1 MRTIVFAKFSANATP
16 ILKEI
21 RLLTIHYINKIQ
33 TACFDYKAINKLL
46 HPCFSALYVTN
57 SDNNSHNTR
66 QTFKLDLFRHCL
78 NIRKHSNYVTHIIW
92 KSLTSYL
99 TERKS
104 LMF

>member
-1 MRTIVFAKFSANATP
+1 MFAKFNAHATP

-21 RLLTIHYINKIQ
+21 RLLTIHYINKMQ
-33 TACFDYKAINKLL
+33 TAYSDYKAINKLL
-46 HPCFSALYVTN
+46 HLRFSALYVTN

-66 QTFKLDLFRHCL
+66 QTFKLDLFRHRL

-92 KSLTSYL
+92 NSLTSYL
-99 TERKS
+99 TEPKS